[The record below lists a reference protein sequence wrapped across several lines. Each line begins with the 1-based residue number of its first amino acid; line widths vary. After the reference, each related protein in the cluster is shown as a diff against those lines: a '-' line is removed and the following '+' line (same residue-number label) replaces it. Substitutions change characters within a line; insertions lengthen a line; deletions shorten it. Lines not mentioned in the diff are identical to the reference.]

1 MIIADKDLIVIHRY
15 SQIVTGMQGLST
27 PNFGPTVH
35 PTTCPESAPM
45 PYKKRKGERKPT
57 FAVLGAGH
65 GGLAMAGHLAL
76 LGFRT
81 RLWNRSRERT
91 DHVSDRG
98 GIELEGVIEGF
109 GQVELATDDIGAAID
124 GADVIMVVV
133 PATGHRD
140 IAKLCAP
147 HLGRNQVVVLNPGR
161 TFGAL
166 EFLKVLNEE
175 EASATPTLAEAQTFI
190 YVSRHTDF
198 AHARIMQIKNSVP
211 LAAIPAHKT
220 PEVLDIVRK
229 ALPEFVAATNVLET
243 SLDNIGAIFHPTL
256 TILNASRIESTHGDF
271 EYYLE
276 GVSPSTARIVEAAD
290 MERVALG
297 TALGVHLHT
306 AREWLYLAYAS
317 AGKTLYD
324 AIQGTPG
331 YKGVRAPSTLT
342 HRYILE
348 DIPMSLVP
356 MVSVGKLLGVKT
368 PTLNALIH
376 MASLIH
382 ARDFWAEGRTVQKL
396 GLAGM
401 SVEDIRMLA
410 VRGVS
415 K

>member
-1 MIIADKDLIVIHRY
+1 
-15 SQIVTGMQGLST
+15 
-27 PNFGPTVH
+27 
-35 PTTCPESAPM
+35 M
-45 PYKKRKGERKPT
+45 PHKKRRAERKPT

-76 LGFRT
+76 LGFHT
-81 RLWNRSRERT
+81 RLWNRSRERI

-98 GIELEGVIEGF
+98 GVELEGMIEGF
-109 GQVELATDDIGAAID
+109 GEVELATNDIGDAID

-133 PATGHRD
+133 PATGHREV
-140 IAKLCAP
+140 ARLCAP
-147 HLGRNQVVVLNPGR
+147 HFGRNQLVVLNPGR

-166 EFLKVLNEE
+166 EFLQVLHEE
-175 EASATPTLAEAQTFI
+175 KARVIPTLAEAQTFI

-198 AHARIMQIKNSVP
+198 ANARIMQIKNSVP

-220 PEVLDIVRK
+220 PEVLHVVRK

-271 EYYLE
+271 DYYLE
-276 GVSPSTARIVEAAD
+276 GVSTSTARIVEAAD

-317 AGKTLYD
+317 AGGTLHD
-324 AIQGTPG
+324 AIHATPG
-331 YKGVRAPSTLT
+331 YKGVRAPSTLA

-348 DIPMSLVP
+348 DVPMSLVP
-356 MVSVGKLLGVKT
+356 MVSVGKLLGVNT
-368 PTLNALIH
+368 PTLTALTH
-376 MASLIH
+376 MASLIQS
-382 ARDFWAEGRTVQKL
+382 RDFLTEGRTIQKL

-415 K
+415 R

>member
-1 MIIADKDLIVIHRY
+1 MASR
-15 SQIVTGMQGLST
+15 
-27 PNFGPTVH
+27 
-35 PTTCPESAPM
+35 
-45 PYKKRKGERKPT
+45 KRRGERKRT

-65 GGLAMAGHLAL
+65 GGLAIAGHLAL

-81 RLWNRSRERT
+81 RLWNRTRERI
-91 DHVSDRG
+91 DHIVDRG
-98 GIELEGVIEGF
+98 GIELEGEIEGF
-109 GQVELATDDIGAAID
+109 GELELATDDIAAAIE

-133 PATGHRD
+133 PAMGHRD
-140 IAKLCAP
+140 VARSCAP
-147 HLGRNQVVVLNPGR
+147 HLSDNQIVILNPGR

-166 EFLKVLNEE
+166 EFLRVLDEE
-175 EASATPTLAEAQTFI
+175 GADSTPTVAEAQTFI

-220 PEVLDIVRK
+220 PEVLSSVRK

-256 TILNASRIESTHGDF
+256 TILNAWRIESTHGDF

-290 MERVALG
+290 VERVSLG

-317 AGKTLYD
+317 AGRSLYD
-324 AIQGTPG
+324 SIQGTPG

-348 DIPMSLVP
+348 DVPMSLVP
-356 MVSVGKLLGVKT
+356 MASVGRLLGVKT
-368 PTLNALIH
+368 PTINALIH
-376 MASLIH
+376 MASMIH
-382 ARDFWAEGRTVQKL
+382 ARNFWAEGRTVEKL
-396 GLAGM
+396 GLDGM
-401 SVEDIRMLA
+401 TVEDIRMLA